1 MLTLLRPSRILTTRS
16 GSGEREREREREGE
30 SEGARGRLAHSP
42 TPPLPA
48 RSRFTSPHPKDF
60 PPHLLQ
66 LVGDRPNVCSSLH
79 LPAQSGSDSVLERM
93 RRGYRYDSY
102 MRLVSDAR
110 SAVPGVS
117 LSSDFIAGFC
127 GETEEEHSDTIRLMR
142 EVEYDQAFM
151 FAYSMRGKTHAH
163 RRMEDD
169 VPDDVK
175 QRR

>member
-1 MLTLLRPSRILTTRS
+1 M
-16 GSGEREREREREGE
+16 
-30 SEGARGRLAHSP
+30 
-42 TPPLPA
+42 
-48 RSRFTSPHPKDF
+48 
-60 PPHLLQ
+60 
-66 LVGDRPNVCSSLH
+66 
-79 LPAQSGSDSVLERM
+79 
-93 RRGYRYDSY
+93 
-102 MRLVSDAR
+102 SDAR

-127 GETEEEHSDTIRLMR
+127 GETEEEHSDTIRLMK

-163 RRMEDD
+163 RRMQDD